1 MKKDADAPR
10 RAAKTTRPR
19 WLPATTADGHRRGYA
34 GRSADE
40 LMQERRQRLLEAG
53 LGLFTAR
60 GYHKTPIELI
70 CSEARVT
77 TRHFYEQFDSREA
90 LLLAVYDDAVAYT
103 RRFLREAISRPAGS
117 ASERIANAIRAL
129 VRAYAEE
136 PRYGRIAC
144 IEVIGVSP
152 ELERHRRA
160 VIHQFASVVEAHAEQ
175 LAQAGEVP
183 QRNYHLS
190 CVALMGAVNEL
201 LTEWLSA
208 AEPPSAQAL
217 TDEMLSLLQ
226 AMILGAQAHVP
237 DLMRGRRLTA
247 RTP

>member
-1 MKKDADAPR
+1 MPR
-10 RAAKTTRPR
+10 RAKTGLPR
-19 WLPATTADGHRRGYA
+19 WAPVVTSDGRRRGYA
-34 GRSADE
+34 GHSGEE
-40 LMQERRQRLLEAG
+40 LLAQRRERLLETG
-53 LGLFTAR
+53 LTLFTTR

-90 LLLAVYDDAVAYT
+90 LLAAVFDASIDYT
-103 RRFLREAISRPAGS
+103 RRHLAAAMTQPCNS

-129 VRAYAEE
+129 VCAYAED
-136 PRYGRIAC
+136 PRQGRIVYVEA
-144 IEVIGVSP
+144 VGVSADM
-152 ELERHRRA
+152 ERRRRA
-160 VIHQFASVVEAHAEQ
+160 VIHEFAHVVEAHAAQ

-183 QRNYHLS
+183 QRDYRLS
-190 CVALMGAVNEL
+190 CVALVGAINEL
-201 LTEWLSA
+201 LTEWLSVPQ
-208 AEPPSAQAL
+208 PPTAQEL

-247 RTP
+247 RS